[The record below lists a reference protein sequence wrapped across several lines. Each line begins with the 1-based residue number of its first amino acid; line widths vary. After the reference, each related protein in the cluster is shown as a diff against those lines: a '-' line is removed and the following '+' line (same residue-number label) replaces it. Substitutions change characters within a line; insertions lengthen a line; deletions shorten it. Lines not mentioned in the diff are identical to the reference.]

1 MGKAGTLKRMVKCKC
16 STL

>member
-16 STL
+16 GTL